1 MDIGKRLRE
10 LRQAKG
16 FSQGD
21 IEKRTGLVRCYTSRV
36 ENGYTIPSLET
47 LGKFAKALEV
57 EFYQLFFVGGGEPQ
71 APKAEGRAPLGSP
84 EDELVKLFRRM
95 SKPNKRLL
103 LLMAR
108 QLASTEKRK

>member
-1 MDIGKRLRE
+1 MDIGKRLRQ

-21 IEKRTGLVRCYTSRV
+21 IEKSTGLLRCYVSRV
-36 ENGYTIPSLET
+36 ENGYTVPSIKTLE
-47 LGKFAKALEV
+47 KWAKALEV
-57 EFYQLFFVGGGEPQ
+57 ELYQLFFVGGGEPQ
-71 APKAEGRAPLGSP
+71 APKTAERTPLRPP
-84 EDELVKLFRRM
+84 EEGLLKLFSHM

-108 QLASTEKRK
+108 KVASTGTQR

>member
-1 MDIGKRLRE
+1 MNIGKRLRD

-21 IEKRTGLVRCYTSRV
+21 IEKRTGLLRCYTSRV
-36 ENGYTIPSLET
+36 ENGHTIPSIET
-47 LGKFAKALEV
+47 LDKFAKALEV
-57 EFYQLFFVGGGEPQ
+57 ELYQLFFVGQGKAQ
-71 APKAEGRAPLGSP
+71 RPKAAEVTALRPP
-84 EDELVKLFRRM
+84 EERLLKLFSQM

-103 LLMAR
+103 FLMAR